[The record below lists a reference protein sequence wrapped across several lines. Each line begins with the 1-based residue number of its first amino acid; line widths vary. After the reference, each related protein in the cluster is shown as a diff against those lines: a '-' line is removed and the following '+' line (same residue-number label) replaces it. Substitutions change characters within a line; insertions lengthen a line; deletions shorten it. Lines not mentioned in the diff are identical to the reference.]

1 MPANSVAVIDPHG
14 NTVAGSAPVGSR
26 PGAIAFGSGSL
37 WVANVDDQT
46 VSRIDPGTLRP
57 VRTLAVGDPPT
68 GIAASANAV
77 WVVGSNPNASSVS
90 VDRSIPVRCCG
101 VGGRVRVGNVVPGG
115 PGEVAAHGDAVWV
128 APSSGVLARLN
139 PTTGRVVQRIDP
151 NTGPAAIDIGDG
163 AVWVT
168 DTFSDNVTRV
178 DPTGLATPIAVG
190 GGPSGIAVGEG
201 GVWVA
206 DSLDNTVTRIDP
218 NTRAVTMTIPVGR
231 SPAGVAAGAGSVWVA
246 NSGDGTVTRID
257 PRPTRCRRRSPS
269 AGVPRRSRRERA
281 GVGDRRCCRGHAERH
296 GGRHA
301 PDRLPIDVD
310 YMDPARASTVLSQQL
325 LYATCAKLL
334 NYPDMSG
341 AAGRQLKA
349 EVASSLPTR
358 SADGKTYTFT
368 IRPGFRF
375 SPPSNQPVTAQTFKD
390 TIERTLNPSR
400 HPSHATAEQRSGGAR
415 VLHRR
420 SGPAVSR
427 TCAR

>member
-1 MPANSVAVIDPHG
+1 MS
-14 NTVAGSAPVGSR
+14 
-26 PGAIAFGSGSL
+26 
-37 WVANVDDQT
+37 
-46 VSRIDPGTLRP
+46 
-57 VRTLAVGDPPT
+57 DPPT
-68 GIAASANAV
+68 GIATSANAV

-90 VDRSIPVRCCG
+90 INRIDPQFDAVASAAAI
-101 VGGRVRVGNVVPGG
+101 RVGNVVPGG
-115 PGEVAAHGDAVWV
+115 PGEVAAHGGAVWV

-163 AVWVT
+163 ALWVT

-178 DPTGLATPIAVG
+178 DPTGFATPIAVG

-206 DSLDNTVTRIDP
+206 DSLDDTVTRIDP
-218 NTRAVTMTIPVGR
+218 KTRAVTMTIPVGR

-257 PRPTRCRRRSPS
+257 PRTDKVQATITVGRSPQAITIANGRAWVTVDAAAVTPS
-269 AGVPRRSRRERA
+269 GTAGGTLRIDSQ
-281 GVGDRRCCRGHAERH
+281 
-296 GGRHA
+296 
-301 PDRLPIDVD
+301 IDVD
-310 YMDPARASTVLSQQL
+310 YMDPARAYTVLSQQL

-341 AAGRQLKA
+341 VAGRQLKA

-420 SGPAVSR
+420 SGPAVSQNMR
-427 TCAR
+427 ALAEDGRRGCHRQDCRCWCEGATPPA